1 MLKVMR
7 DSFQQLKWILVFV
20 VFVFILFVFVDWG
33 AGGARSR
40 EEEPFAA
47 RVNGETISLQD
58 YNRALYFTEQR
69 YEQLYGRNLTP
80 EIRQSLGLPQQVING
95 LIEETLL
102 LQEARRLDLDAT
114 GEEVRQEILEMP
126 VLSPD
131 GKFVGA
137 ELYERYVRTNLGY
150 PSAAAFEEDLRRSV
164 TIGKINNLLQNSV
177 IITPAALEAE
187 YRRRNES
194 AKIRYLLLSADQQL
208 AGISVT
214 PAEVEAHYRANSTN
228 YSHPEQRSVKY
239 LLADLLRIRAQVSP
253 TEAELRSRYDAMKES
268 FKTSDAARTQHI
280 LFRVEANAT
289 AAEQAAIEN
298 KARDIAARLRAG
310 ADFAALAREHSQDPG
325 SAANGGDLGFMEKGQ
340 TVPEFDQAIFS
351 LPLGTI
357 SDPVKTTYGYHIIRV
372 NERRAGGTKPFEE
385 VRDQIAQQLT
395 ESRAAEVA
403 RERIAQVKA
412 RIDQARPKT
421 DAEIMNFANDAVSFN
436 DTLWFGR
443 TDVIPGIGRAPA
455 LNDWAFK
462 ANVGEIGPQLE
473 TSRGPIIPYL
483 SATRPAGVSPLEE
496 VTQKVEMDLRR
507 QKAREEAKRKLE
519 GVFASARTVAATA
532 KQLSL
537 EPVEANVSRTGIVT
551 GLSGNVQPLIEAA
564 LASEAGAVKGP
575 LVVDQGAVVF
585 EVSERKKFDPED
597 FARNKD
603 SMRQLLQQNEAPKLR
618 ASLLSRLREKADLE
632 INQRLIAQG

>member
-7 DSFQQLKWILVFV
+7 ESFQQLKWILVFV

-40 EEEPFAA
+40 QEEPFAA

-58 YNRALYFTEQR
+58 YNRALFYTEQR

-95 LIEETLL
+95 LVEETLL

-114 GEEVRQEILEMP
+114 PAEVRQQILEMP

-131 GKFVGA
+131 GKFVGP
-137 ELYERYVRTNLGY
+137 ELYERYVKTNLGY
-150 PSAAAFEEDLRRSV
+150 PSAAAFEADLSRSV
-164 TIGKINNLLQNSV
+164 TLGKINNLLLNSV

-187 YRRRNES
+187 YRGRNES
-194 AKIRYLLLSADQQL
+194 ARIRYLLLSAEQLL

-214 PAEVEAHYRANSTN
+214 PAEVEGHYRANSTS

-239 LLADLLRIRAQVSP
+239 LLADLVRIRSQVAP
-253 TEAELRSRYDAMKES
+253 TEAELRSRYEAMKES
-268 FKTSDAARTQHI
+268 FKTSEAARVQHI

-289 AAEQAAIEN
+289 APEQAAAEK
-298 KARDIAARLRAG
+298 KARDVAARLRAG
-310 ADFAALAREHSQDPG
+310 ADFAALAKEHSQDPG
-325 SAANGGDLGFMEKGQ
+325 SAANGGDLGFFEREQ
-340 TVPEFDQAIFS
+340 TVPEFEQAIFS
-351 LPLGTI
+351 TPVGTI
-357 SDPVKTTYGYHIIRV
+357 TDPVKTIYGYHVIRV
-372 NERRAGGTKPFEE
+372 NQKRAGGYKPFAE

-403 RERIAQVKA
+403 RERIAQVKG
-412 RIDQARPKT
+412 RIDQARPRS
-421 DAEIMNFANDAVSFN
+421 DADLMNFANDVVSFN

-443 TDVIPGIGRAPA
+443 TDPIAGIGRSPA

-462 ANVGEIGPQLE
+462 AKVGEIGSQLD

-496 VTQKVEMDLRR
+496 VSQRVEMDLRR
-507 QKAREEAKRKLE
+507 QKAREEAKRRLE
-519 GVFASARTVAATA
+519 AVFATAKTVAATG

-537 EPVEANVSRTGIVT
+537 EPVEASVSRTGILT
-551 GLSGNVQPLIEAA
+551 GLSGNVQSLIEAA
-564 LASEAGAVKGP
+564 LSSEAGAVKGP

-585 EVSERKKFDPED
+585 EVTERKKFDPED

-618 ASLLSRLREKADLE
+618 ASLLARLRERADLQ
-632 INQRLIAQG
+632 INPRLVT